1 MKTRKDELRIVKV
14 FDNLE
19 SETEIGR
26 KWIAKCLESE
36 SLGMIKW
43 KLGKF
48 YHLES
53 ESEIN
58 DYL

>member
-1 MKTRKDELRIVKV
+1 MRIVKV

-19 SETEIGR
+19 NETEIGR
-26 KWIAKCLESE
+26 KLIAKCLESE

-58 DYL
+58 EHL